1 MFCQIFTKM
10 EQIITFLG
18 FPHIGTK
25 NFEKLD
31 NQNLTKCREVCKSWQ
46 ELIDNRKIAWNRILM
61 KFPLGEGIYYLV
73 LDTI

>member
-1 MFCQIFTKM
+1 M

-61 KFPLGEGIYYLV
+61 KFPLGEGI
-73 LDTI
+73 